1 MKRMEKTRGPHHDS
15 RGEIRMLIETE
26 SATRNPAGALLNET
40 RITDPPTGSLEGG
53 AAKHSMYT
61 GHKILHSLLGESLHT
76 HAGLLTFLA
85 YVPSMGELVI
95 RIGIYTDTADVH
107 V

>member
-1 MKRMEKTRGPHHDS
+1 MPSTLSLFLLVG
-15 RGEIRMLIETE
+15 L
-26 SATRNPAGALLNET
+26 SAALQLPIG
-40 RITDPPTGSLEGG
+40 ITTATHEARAPCAVVLTTGSLEGG
-53 AAKHSMYT
+53 TAKHSMYT